1 MGGVGE
7 HGREA
12 RLTVLVTGVG
22 APPGVSIFKACRQS
36 ALRPRIVA
44 TDADPA
50 SVGLFRADA
59 GYVVPRI
66 AAAEEAY
73 VERIEAICA
82 AEHVSAIFFGSE
94 EEILRVAPHAARIEA
109 RTGARPVVNS
119 PPVLAALM
127 DKWRMFVSLR
137 EKGLPV
143 PDTVLAGD
151 SAAVREF
158 LARHPPPLV
167 LKPRHGSGS
176 KGIFLVRDADA
187 LGFLSRFVPD
197 PVLQEYLEPDDEEYT
212 IGVYKSQRAGYV
224 GQIAFRR
231 SLASGLTYKAEVV
244 RDPEIEEVCRRVVEA
259 FDVWGPVNLQLRKT
273 AAGVRV
279 FEINPRFS
287 SSAPMR
293 ARFGFNEADL
303 CLRDVVLGEHVQ
315 APEIRPGW
323 AFRYWNEVY
332 VTPDEV
338 ARVRERG
345 SISGPLGEERED
357 F

>member
-1 MGGVGE
+1 MGE
-7 HGREA
+7 HGGRED

-36 ALRPRIVA
+36 VLRPRVVA

-66 AAAEEAY
+66 AAAEKAY
-73 VERIEAICA
+73 VERIEEICA
-82 AEHVSAIFFGSE
+82 SERVSAIFFGSE
-94 EEILRVAPHAARIEA
+94 EEMLHVAPHAAEIEA
-109 RTGARPVVNS
+109 KTGARPVVNA
-119 PPVLAALM
+119 PAVLDAFM
-127 DKWRMFVSLR
+127 DKWRMFLSLR

-143 PDTVLAGD
+143 PDTVLASD
-151 SAAVREF
+151 AAAVRGL
-158 LARHPPPLV
+158 LARHPLPLV

-176 KGIFLVRDADA
+176 KGIFVIRDADA
-187 LGFLSRFVPD
+187 LGFLSRFVPE
-197 PVLQEYLEPDDEEYT
+197 PVLQEYLLPDDQEYT
-212 IGVYKSQRAGYV
+212 IGVYKSPRTGYV

-244 RDPEIEEVCRRVVEA
+244 RDAEIEDVCRRVVED

-273 AAGVRV
+273 AAGLRV

-293 ARFGFNEADL
+293 ARFGFNEAEL
-303 CLRDVVLGEHVQ
+303 CLRDLVLGEDLD
-315 APEIRPGW
+315 APEVRPGW
-323 AFRYWNEVY
+323 AFRYWDEVY
-332 VTPDEV
+332 VTPEEV
-338 ARVRERG
+338 SRVRERG
-345 SISGPLGEERED
+345 SIAGPLGFESDD